1 MSTNTM
7 DAFFF
12 DTFSSLIIPV
22 RAKICGKIDL
32 HFYRS
37 TVRAK
42 RQNFA
47 LSCLISVKHKD

>member
-1 MSTNTM
+1 MSANTM

-47 LSCLISVKHKD
+47 LSYLISVKHKD